1 MSGICGVTSKMISTD
16 ERIRLVYRMVFCMNH
31 RGPDNSESWS
41 NEFISLGHNRL
52 SIIDL
57 SSNANQ
63 PMHKGEWVITYDGV
77 IYNYMEIRSELEYKH
92 NLQFITNSDAEV
104 ILAAWDTWGEKAIN
118 KFRGMW
124 AFSIYN
130 KTSHDLYLCRDRF
143 GIKPLYYYE
152 LNGHFLFASE
162 IKAIL
167 EDKNVARRVKLTTL
181 ADFLMG
187 FHDHS
192 KETFFENIY
201 QIEPGCYIHF
211 NLMDGSKKHFRYY
224 DLDKATEGKTSTIE
238 ELSDCIK
245 ETIYAHLR
253 SDVPIGTCLSGG
265 LDSSTIAT
273 IAGQYMNN
281 YYSRQ
286 LHAIT
291 AQSEDP
297 VNDESTYAR
306 EVVDNSNLIWYLT
319 KPSADNFLMNWGN
332 CLWHQDEPVGG
343 PSILMQY
350 YVMKTAHQKGL
361 KVMLDGQGGDEAL
374 LGYERYYGTFLLE
387 IIKRG
392 EMFNFGI
399 QFIKAIEKSKL
410 NALQMFQ
417 YLIYFTAKWLRVLVN
432 KSKWNL
438 IPPTLLD
445 HGLNTLRESC
455 NTYKSI
461 RSLQIAEITKY
472 QLPHLLRYEDRNS
485 MAWSIEA
492 RVPFV
497 DHKIIEMAVSL
508 QPNDKIQNGYTKYA
522 LRKIMDKKMPD
533 NITWRRNKI
542 GFEVSPPV
550 KTIFKKK

>member
-1 MSGICGVTSKMISTD
+1 
-16 ERIRLVYRMVFCMNH
+16 
-31 RGPDNSESWS
+31 
-41 NEFISLGHNRL
+41 
-52 SIIDL
+52 
-57 SSNANQ
+57 
-63 PMHKGEWVITYDGV
+63 
-77 IYNYMEIRSELEYKH
+77 
-92 NLQFITNSDAEV
+92 
-104 ILAAWDTWGEKAIN
+104 
-118 KFRGMW
+118 
-124 AFSIYN
+124 
-130 KTSHDLYLCRDRF
+130 
-143 GIKPLYYYE
+143 
-152 LNGHFLFASE
+152 
-162 IKAIL
+162 
-167 EDKNVARRVKLTTL
+167 
-181 ADFLMG
+181 
-187 FHDHS
+187 
-192 KETFFENIY
+192 
-201 QIEPGCYIHF
+201 
-211 NLMDGSKKHFRYY
+211 MDGSKKHFRYY

-542 GFEVSPPV
+542 GFEAPSGKWANTLENEMKSTISKSIILKELNLSPSD
-550 KTIFKKK
+550 KNYDLYLLYSLSTWEQIFKVNLA